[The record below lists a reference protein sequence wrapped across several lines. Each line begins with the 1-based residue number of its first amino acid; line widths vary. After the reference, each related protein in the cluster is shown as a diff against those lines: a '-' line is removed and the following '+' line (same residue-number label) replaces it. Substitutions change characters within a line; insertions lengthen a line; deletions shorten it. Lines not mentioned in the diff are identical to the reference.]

1 MKKMKAITLLGILA
15 ALFISGCASED
26 SQAEF
31 EHYNWT
37 DFDIGHNVIAAESIE
52 DTSELSELTENS
64 GLSDYLAY
72 AALNNPGLEAAFNRF
87 KAALERVPQV
97 KALPDPRFNYKYFIE
112 EVETRVGPQ
121 RQSFG
126 ISQLFPW
133 FGKLD
138 LRGDVA
144 GQAAN
149 AARQRYEAAKLKLF
163 FEVKD
168 AYYEYYYLAKSIA
181 ITKENVSLIK
191 HLESVARSR
200 YKAAIGTHPDV
211 IRAQVEI
218 GKLEDRY
225 RTLLD
230 MRHPIVARL
239 NAALNRPVEAAI
251 PWPTEIQYEEIEVV
265 DQELLAK
272 LITENPELKALDSQI
287 KQNQKNIELAKKDY
301 YPDFTLGLSLID
313 TDDSSVG
320 NPRDNGKDPV
330 VASVSINI
338 PLWRE
343 KYAAGVREA
352 RNRYFAVRQERREKA
367 NSLSSTL
374 KMTLY
379 RFRDAERKID
389 LYRDALLPKAKE
401 SLKVTES
408 GFRAAKGSF
417 TDLIDAQR
425 ILLEFA
431 LSYERALAN
440 RSQSLAK
447 LEMLVGREI
456 RQKGSEADK
465 PHVITNM
472 LDSENEEAEK

>member
-1 MKKMKAITLLGILA
+1 MKKTKTTEILGIFTI
-15 ALFISGCASED
+15 LFVVGCTPEN
-26 SQAEF
+26 SQTDLT
-31 EHYNWT
+31 HYNWSNDDT
-37 DFDIGHNVIAAESIE
+37 VNSSIATETAPE
-52 DTSELSELTENS
+52 TPRLPELTENS

-87 KAALERVPQV
+87 KAALDQVPQL
-97 KALPDPRFNYKYFIE
+97 KSLPDPRFNYKYFIE

-144 GQAAN
+144 AQAAN
-149 AARQRYEAAKLKLF
+149 AAKERYEAAKLKLF

-168 AYYEYYYLAKSIA
+168 TYYEYYYLAKSIA
-181 ITKENVSLIK
+181 ITKENVSLVK

-200 YKAAIGTHPDV
+200 YKAAAGTHTDV

-230 MRHPIVARL
+230 LQQPIVARL
-239 NAALNRPVEAAI
+239 NSALNRPVEAEI
-251 PWPTEIQYEEIEVV
+251 PWPTEIQFDEVDII

-272 LITENPELKALDSQI
+272 LITENPQLKALDFKI
-287 KQNQKNIELAKKDY
+287 MQNKKSIELAKKDY
-301 YPDFTLGLSLID
+301 YPDFTFGLGFID
-313 TDDSSVG
+313 TDDSPVS
-320 NPRDNGKDPV
+320 NPSDNGKDPV
-330 VASVSINI
+330 IVSVSINI
-338 PLWRE
+338 PLWHE
-343 KYAAGVREA
+343 KYAAGLRQA
-352 RNRYFAVRQERREKA
+352 RSRHFAARGDRRQKT

-379 RFRDAERKID
+379 GFRDAERKID

-408 GFRAAKGSF
+408 GFRAARSSF

-431 LSYERALAN
+431 LSYERALAD

-447 LEMLVGREI
+447 LEMLVGQEI
-456 RQKGSEADK
+456 RPKVNQKSEPNVK
-465 PHVITNM
+465 TNRQ
-472 LDSENEEAEK
+472 DEKIGD

>member
-1 MKKMKAITLLGILA
+1 MKKIKITTILGIFSILV
-15 ALFISGCASED
+15 ISGCAPEN
-26 SQAEF
+26 SQTNLAR
-31 EHYNWT
+31 YNWSSSDAVDST
-37 DFDIGHNVIAAESIE
+37 ISTGTAPEIPR
-52 DTSELSELTENS
+52 LPELTNTS
-64 GLSDYLAY
+64 GVSDYLAY
-72 AALNNPGLEAAFNRF
+72 AALNNPGLEAAFNRW
-87 KAALERVPQV
+87 KAALDRVPQV
-97 KALPDPRFNYKYFIE
+97 KSLPDPRFNYKYFIE

-121 RQSFG
+121 QQSFG

-138 LRGDVA
+138 IRSDVA

-191 HLESVARSR
+191 HLESVAQSR
-200 YKAAIGTHPDV
+200 YKAAVGTHPDV
-211 IRAQVEI
+211 IRAQVEM

-230 MRHPIVARL
+230 LQQPIVARL
-239 NAALNRPVEAAI
+239 NAALNRPVEAEI
-251 PWPTEIQYEEIEVV
+251 PSPTEIKFNEVEVV
-265 DQELLAK
+265 DQELLTR
-272 LITENPELKALDSQI
+272 LVTENPELKALDYEI
-287 KQNQKNIELAKKDY
+287 TQNKKSIELAKKDY
-301 YPDFTLGLSLID
+301 FPDFTLGLSFID
-313 TDDSSVG
+313 TDDSPVG

-343 KYAAGVREA
+343 KYDASVREA
-352 RNRYFAVRQERREKA
+352 RSRYFAARQEREEKA
-367 NSLSSTL
+367 NSLSSQL
-374 KMTLY
+374 KMILY
-379 RFRDAERKID
+379 SFRDAERKID

-408 GFRAAKGSF
+408 GFRAARGSF

-447 LEMLVGREI
+447 LEMLVGQEI
-456 RQKGSEADK
+456 R
-465 PHVITNM
+465 
-472 LDSENEEAEK
+472 